1 MSNYLL
7 YGDKIISNDDTL
19 QDFARCVY
27 ENCLME
33 VIIEDSEERRDYILE
48 TVEGILED
56 DISRTDIDYEGLLYK
71 YRNELGDLFNRMW
84 DKDYTIPTIV
94 FLGEGTQEFFNDIA
108 YYYIA
113 VHYEDFKS
121 GK

>member
-7 YGDKIISNDDTL
+7 YGYRMIQNDNTL
-19 QDFARCVY
+19 HDFARCVY

-33 VIIEDSEERRDYILE
+33 TYIEDSYDRRDYILE
-48 TVEGILED
+48 TAEKILDD
-56 DISRTDIDYEGLLYK
+56 DISRTDIDYEDLLYK
-71 YRNELGDLFNRMW
+71 YRNELGDLFYRMW

-94 FLGEGTQEFFNDIA
+94 FLGEGAQGFFNDIV

-113 VHYEDFKS
+113 LHYDEFAS